1 MSFKSFISAFN
12 ISPTVNTLE
21 ELEIEKGRVQI
32 MIMKIAAFTLG
43 LIMMS
48 VVFMMLLGLFMPN
61 HVIENNEIFKS
72 IGPAFSMIVGAFVGA
87 FATMMNMK
95 VAEFDPNV
103 KVQEMGKTDYKHLAE
118 AHTEHAKAE
127 SIEADTDI
135 KMMAAIN
142 KYKDSD
148 DDFGP
153 F

>member
-12 ISPTVNTLE
+12 ISPQVNTLE

-61 HVIENNEIFKS
+61 HVIDNNEIFKI

-127 SIEADTDI
+127 SIEADTEI
-135 KMMAAIN
+135 KMMAAVN

>member
-1 MSFKSFISAFN
+1 MKGIFDFVKVSNSIDS
-12 ISPTVNTLE
+12 LE
-21 ELEIEKGRVQI
+21 KLEIEKGKVQI
-32 MIMKIAAFTLG
+32 MIMKMAAVTLG
-43 LIMMS
+43 SIMLSVVIMM
-48 VVFMMLLGLFMPN
+48 LIGLFMPN
-61 HVIENNEIFKS
+61 AMIDNNEIFKI

-95 VAEFDPNV
+95 VSEFDPNV
-103 KVQEMGKTDYKHLAE
+103 KVQEMGKTDYKHIAE

-127 SIEADTDI
+127 SIEADTEI
-135 KMMAAIN
+135 KLMAAVD

>member
-1 MSFKSFISAFN
+1 MKGIFDFVKVSNSIDS
-12 ISPTVNTLE
+12 LE
-21 ELEIEKGRVQI
+21 KLEIEKGKVQI
-32 MIMKIAAFTLG
+32 MIMKMAAITLG
-43 LIMMS
+43 SIMLSVVIMM
-48 VVFMMLLGLFMPN
+48 LIGLFLPN
-61 HVIENNEIFKS
+61 AMIDNNEIFKI

-95 VAEFDPNV
+95 VSEFDPNV
-103 KVQEMGKTDYKHLAE
+103 KVQELGKTDYKHIAE

-127 SIEADTDI
+127 SIEADTEI
-135 KMMAAIN
+135 KLMAAVD